1 MLSPTKKME
10 AQRNEFLE
18 LVEKN
23 GWKATEL
30 DNYDFHK
37 YSKET
42 WLLESIWSPIGLK
55 VHVSFPLDF
64 INYEEKKAWA
74 IEVSKE
80 KPVYRQEK
88 ESFLVSLK
96 HWKNEKNDFLKFLE
110 ELRNSKNVKE

>member
-1 MLSPTKKME
+1 MLSLTKEME
-10 AQRNEFLE
+10 AQRNELLE

-55 VHVSFPLDF
+55 VYVNFPLDF

-74 IEVSKE
+74 IEVSEE
-80 KPVYRQEK
+80 KPIYGQQRK
-88 ESFLVSLK
+88 CFMVSLK
-96 HWKNEKNDFLKFLE
+96 QWKNEKNDFLKFLE
-110 ELRNSKNVKE
+110 ELRNRHNVEG